1 MTTRN
6 RELASIIDASGNITA
21 SGNLTVSGTTTAVSS
36 TNTTVS
42 DPLIELNSGASSNSN
57 DLGFVFERGSTGN
70 NAALIWDE
78 SNDTFALGTTTAT
91 GSSTG
96 NMSIS
101 AAGITLSTINGLT
114 YPTSDGSANQV
125 LKTDGSGALSFTNPT
140 VTSIAVENESGNG
153 STTAFT
159 LSADPGTENNTQVY
173 IDGVYQFKNTY
184 TVSGTTLTFDTAPA
198 NGASIEIIAITAGSL
213 NNPADDTVSTA
224 KIQNNAVTADKIVAN
239 AVGISEL
246 NVSDGSNGQVLTT
259 NGSGTLSF
267 TSKTA
272 SLTGVDDQ
280 SSSNDDQITITD
292 TAVVINEDSDD
303 VDFRVESNGQT
314 HTLFVDGAL
323 DNIGIGYSAA
333 HTATNKGLVILTGD
347 GNGGIQLNKEDGS
360 YPSSGETL
368 GSIGWKGAD
377 SANSNAAAGASIV
390 GIAAEDFS
398 GSTEATN
405 LAFNTKPSG
414 TGPGS
419 APSERM
425 RIDSSGKVGI
435 GETSPDKQLH
445 IKNTA
450 TGDTGIVIEN
460 TNNAQNLDIDF
471 YNNVGSAQGRI
482 RYAEGAGSFSLEP
495 NVSDNNAFNIL
506 YNGVVDITGTMSQD
520 IPNSTHTNL
529 WLVDTNSVAA
539 GIGGSIVF
547 GGNYTGTTSLANGPY
562 IKAYKTNATDGDYGF
577 GLKLA
582 VRKMSSSQ
590 LVAMELT
597 SDADI
602 VFPEGNIY
610 LTGSNDRRIKL
621 SDSGISGASDS
632 NNTVHIRGDNDSMK
646 LMAAGNGGFIFE
658 ENGTEHMRINSGGNV
673 GINDASP
680 MSKVQIG
687 NPPNNMTTSDWG
699 RADYAGL
706 NLTIPNIV
714 TLANQIIFSNAAAE
728 SYGYGAIG
736 MVMTSGSGI
745 GLADMK
751 FATKGTG
758 SNAASTER
766 MTITSGGNIGAPT
779 GTNIYN
785 ASDARLKQNINSLS
799 GSLNI
804 VNNLNPISFNWADNF
819 EDSEKDKTLYG
830 FVAQEVQDVFPDAV
844 EDFAGG
850 VGIELNGEIIE
861 NPLAVREKFI
871 VPLLVKAIQE
881 QQEQIETL
889 KQEVEELKGG

>member
-471 YNNVGSAQGRI
+471 YNNSGSAQGRI
-482 RYAEGAGSFSLEP
+482 RYAEGAGSFELNP
-495 NVSDNNAFNIL
+495 NVSGSSPFAIL
-506 YNGVVDITGTMSQD
+506 Y
-520 IPNSTHTNL
+520 
-529 WLVDTNSVAA
+529 
-539 GIGGSIVF
+539 
-547 GGNYTGTTSLANGPY
+547 
-562 IKAYKTNATDGDYGF
+562 
-577 GLKLA
+577 
-582 VRKMSSSQ
+582 
-590 LVAMELT
+590 
-597 SDADI
+597 
-602 VFPEGNIY
+602 
-610 LTGSNDRRIKL
+610 
-621 SDSGISGASDS
+621 
-632 NNTVHIRGDNDSMK
+632 
-646 LMAAGNGGFIFE
+646 
-658 ENGTEHMRINSGGNV
+658 GGNV
-673 GINDASP
+673 GIGTDSPDETLTVSSSSAVAGKFLGEGGPHGLVIGGNDAGFGY
-680 MSKVQIG
+680 IG
-687 NPPNNMTTSDWG
+687 HVS
-699 RADYAGL
+699 
-706 NLTIPNIV
+706 
-714 TLANQIIFSNAAAE
+714 
-728 SYGYGAIG
+728 
-736 MVMTSGSGI
+736 SGSYDLAIDSSGKVGI
-745 GLADMK
+745 RDTTPDAVLKVNSTGGGSELAFKVADASDNMVFEIQGGGTANFNYGPVSIGGHLK
-751 FATKGTG
+751 VAATKKIFLDGGSDTFLSEYSANEFEIQTG
-758 SNAASTER
+758 GARRFAL
-766 MTITSGGNIGAPT
+766 SGGNLFHT
-779 GTNIYN
+779 GSINSN
-785 ASDARLKQNINSLS
+785 HSFSDERLKE
-799 GSLNI
+799 NI
-804 VNNLNPISFNWADNF
+804 VVIPNAL
-819 EDSEKDKTLYG
+819 EKVSSLRGITFIRKDDGSVGTGLI
-830 FVAQEVQDVFPDAV
+830 AQELEKVLPEAVYESKTIDTLENPDAEEYKAINYGNTVGLLV
-844 EDFAGG
+844 EA
-850 VGIELNGEIIE
+850 IKEQQTIIE
-861 NPLAVREKFI
+861 DLQ
-871 VPLLVKAIQE
+871 IQ
-881 QQEQIETL
+881 IN
-889 KQEVEELKGG
+889 ELKGK